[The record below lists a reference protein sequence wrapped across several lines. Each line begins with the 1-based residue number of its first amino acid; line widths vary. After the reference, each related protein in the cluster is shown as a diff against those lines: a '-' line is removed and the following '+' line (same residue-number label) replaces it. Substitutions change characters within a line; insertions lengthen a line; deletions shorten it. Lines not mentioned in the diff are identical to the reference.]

1 VTAAELI
8 EQVQS
13 RYEGELTEA
22 EARSDVQAWV
32 GVPAVDITKM
42 AQFIVDEWG
51 PLHLSTITGNDRGGH
66 IDLIYHFVADGV
78 SLNVRASVDKGVD
91 EIETIT
97 PIVPA
102 AIMYER
108 EITDMF
114 GVTIAG
120 HPDPRRL
127 VLPED
132 WPEGD
137 YPLRRD
143 NIGAE
148 EGVKDNGQ
156 T

>member
-1 VTAAELI
+1 MTAPELI
-8 EQVQS
+8 EQMQS
-13 RYEGELTEA
+13 KYDGELTEA
-22 EARSDVQAWV
+22 EARSDRDAWV
-32 GVPAVDITKM
+32 GVPRTDVQKM

-51 PLHLSTITGNDRGGH
+51 PVHLSTISGNDRGGH
-66 IDLIYHFVADGV
+66 IDVIYHFVAGGV
-78 SLNVRASVDKGVD
+78 SLNLRAAVEKAVD
-91 EIETIT
+91 EIDTIT

-102 AIMYER
+102 AVMYER

-137 YPLRRD
+137 YPLRSD
-143 NIGAE
+143 DPGDE
-148 EGVKDNGQ
+148 EGEEDNG
-156 T
+156 

>member
-1 VTAAELI
+1 MTASELI
-8 EQVQS
+8 EQLKS
-13 RYEGELTEA
+13 NYDGELTEA
-22 EARSDVQAWV
+22 EARADGQAWV
-32 GVPAVDITKM
+32 GVPAADIQRM
-42 AQFIVDEWG
+42 AQFIVDTWG
-51 PLHLSTITGNDRGGH
+51 PVHLSTISGNDRGGH
-66 IDLIYHFVADGV
+66 IDVIYHFVAGGV
-78 SLNVRASVDKGVD
+78 SLNLRAAVDKSVDQID
-91 EIETIT
+91 TIT

-108 EITDMF
+108 EVNDMF

-143 NIGAE
+143 ETGAE
-148 EGVKDNGQ
+148 EGEEDNG
-156 T
+156 

>member
-1 VTAAELI
+1 VTASELI
-8 EQVQS
+8 EQLKS
-13 RYEGELTEA
+13 DHDGELTEA
-22 EARSDVQAWV
+22 EARPDGQAWV
-32 GVPAVDITKM
+32 GVPAAQIQRM
-42 AQFIVDEWG
+42 AQFIVDTWG
-51 PLHLSTITGNDRGGH
+51 PVHLSTISGNDRGGH
-66 IDLIYHFVADGV
+66 IDVIYHFVAGGV
-78 SLNVRASVDKGVD
+78 SLNLRAAVDKSVDQID
-91 EIETIT
+91 TIT

-108 EITDMF
+108 EVNDMF

-143 NIGAE
+143 DTGAE
-148 EGVKDNGQ
+148 EGEEDNG
-156 T
+156 

>member
-22 EARSDVQAWV
+22 EARSSVQAWL

-42 AQFIVDEWG
+42 AQFIVEEWG
-51 PLHLSTITGNDRGGH
+51 PLHLSTISGNDRGDH

-78 SLNVRASVDKGVD
+78 SLNVRTAVDKGVD

-114 GVTIAG
+114 GVTMAG

>member
-13 RYEGELTEA
+13 QYEGELTEA
-22 EARSDVQAWV
+22 DARPDGQAWV
-32 GVPAVDITKM
+32 SVPAVDVQKM

-51 PLHLSTITGNDRGGH
+51 PVHLSTISGNDRGGH
-66 IDLIYHFVADGV
+66 VDVIYHFVAGGV
-78 SLNVRASVDKGVD
+78 SLNLRAAVDKAVD
-91 EIETIT
+91 EIDTIT

-108 EITDMF
+108 EIQDMF
-114 GVTIAG
+114 GVNIAG

-127 VLPED
+127 ILPED

-143 NIGAE
+143 DIGAE
-148 EGVKDNGQ
+148 EGEEDNG
-156 T
+156 

>member
-1 VTAAELI
+1 VTASELI
-8 EQVQS
+8 EQMQEK
-13 RYEGELTEA
+13 YDGDLTEA
-22 EARSDVQAWV
+22 DARSEFDAWV
-32 GVPAVDITKM
+32 GVPREDVQKM

-66 IDLIYHFVADGV
+66 IDIIYHFVADRV
-78 SLNVRASVDKGVD
+78 SLNLRVEVDKGVD
-91 EIETIT
+91 EIDTIT

-143 NIGAE
+143 ETGDE
-148 EGVKDNGQ
+148 EGEEDNG
-156 T
+156 

>member
-1 VTAAELI
+1 MGPAAP
-8 EQVQS
+8 V
-13 RYEGELTEA
+13 
-22 EARSDVQAWV
+22 
-32 GVPAVDITKM
+32 
-42 AQFIVDEWG
+42 
-51 PLHLSTITGNDRGGH
+51 HH

-78 SLNVRASVDKGVD
+78 SLNVRTAVDKGVD

-114 GVTIAG
+114 GVTMAG

>member
-1 VTAAELI
+1 VTASELI
-8 EQVQS
+8 EYVQS
-13 RYEGELTEA
+13 NYDGELTEA
-22 EARSDVQAWV
+22 DVRLEHDAWV
-32 GVPAVDITKM
+32 GVPREDVQKM

-51 PLHLSTITGNDRGGH
+51 PVHLSTITGNDRGGH
-66 IDLIYHFVADGV
+66 IDVIYHFVADGV
-78 SLNVRASVDKGVD
+78 SLNLRAAVDKAVD
-91 EIETIT
+91 EIDTIT

-137 YPLRRD
+137 YPLRSD
-143 NIGAE
+143 DTGDE
-148 EGVKDNGQ
+148 EGEEDNG
-156 T
+156 

>member
-13 RYEGELTEA
+13 QYEGELTEA
-22 EARSDVQAWV
+22 DAWPDGQAWV
-32 GVPAVDITKM
+32 GVPPVDVLKM
-42 AQFIVDEWG
+42 AQFIVDAWG
-51 PLHLSTITGNDRGGH
+51 PLHLSTISGNDRGGH
-66 IDLIYHFVADGV
+66 IDVIYHFVADGV
-78 SLNVRASVDKGVD
+78 SLNVRAAVDKAVD

-97 PIVPA
+97 PVVPA

-108 EITDMF
+108 EINDMF
-114 GVTIAG
+114 GVEITG

-127 VLPED
+127 ILPED

-143 NIGAE
+143 DIGAE
-148 EGVKDNGQ
+148 EGEENNG
-156 T
+156 

>member
-1 VTAAELI
+1 MTAAELI

-22 EARSDVQAWV
+22 NAPMEMQAWV
-32 GVPAVDITKM
+32 TVPAVDVQM
-42 AQFIVDEWG
+42 MVQFIVDEWG
-51 PLHLSTITGNDRGGH
+51 PVHLSTITGNDRGGH
-66 IDLIYHFVADGV
+66 VDVIYHFVADGV
-78 SLNVRASVDKGVD
+78 SLNLRASVDKAVD
-91 EIETIT
+91 EIDTIT

-108 EITDMF
+108 EIQDMF

-127 VLPED
+127 ILPED

-143 NIGAE
+143 DTGAE
-148 EGVKDNGQ
+148 EGEENNG
-156 T
+156 